1 MEHRTIRDFFPELPT
16 EQELRERIRKRHD
29 LRVRFDS
36 WTQCQQQ
43 EFLDMYTGKRG
54 FKILYDSYFKEVMSP
69 EYDVSRLESFLETI
83 IGGPVKIM
91 SLLPNDS
98 VRLDDENT
106 LLVTDIIVE
115 LQDRSIANVEVQKIG
130 YMFPGARCSCYLSD
144 MMLRQYRRVRGR
156 KGVPFSYMDIQKVY
170 LIVLY
175 EKSPHELKCMPDA
188 YIHRSQHIFD
198 TGLQMDLLQR
208 CILIPLDI
216 FRKCMQNKAI
226 ETTQEAWLTFLGEE
240 DPLRL
245 AELFKAFPE
254 FIEMYRILYSMN
266 KDMVKAMEFY
276 SKELKVMDQNTVQYM
291 IDVQQTKIDQQ
302 QAELEQQQTRM
313 LEQQAKMQEQEAELE
328 QQQTKMLEQQVEL
341 KQQQTRMLEQRA
353 KMQEQEAELEQQ
365 RSLIR
370 QLQEKLQTQQK

>member
-1 MEHRTIRDFFPELPT
+1 MKHRTLRDFFPELPT
-16 EQELRERIRKRHD
+16 EQELRERIQKRHD

-69 EYDVSRLESFLETI
+69 EYDASLLESFLETI

-115 LQDRSIANVEVQKIG
+115 LQDRSIANIEVQKIG

-156 KGVPFSYMDIQKVY
+156 KGKFFSYMDIQKVY

-175 EKSPHELKCMPDA
+175 EKSPQELRCMPDV
-188 YIHRSQHIFD
+188 YLHRSQHIFD

-216 FRKCMQNKAI
+216 FRKCMQNKGI
-226 ETTQEAWLTFLGEE
+226 DTMQEAWLTFLGEE
-240 DPLRL
+240 DPVRL
-245 AELFKAFPE
+245 TELFEAFPE

-302 QAELEQQQTRM
+302 QAELEQQQARM
-313 LEQQAKMQEQEAELE
+313 LEQENKLE
-328 QQQTKMLEQQVEL
+328 QQRT
-341 KQQQTRMLEQRA
+341 

-365 RSLIR
+365 RRLIR
-370 QLQEKLQTQQK
+370 QLQEELQTQLK